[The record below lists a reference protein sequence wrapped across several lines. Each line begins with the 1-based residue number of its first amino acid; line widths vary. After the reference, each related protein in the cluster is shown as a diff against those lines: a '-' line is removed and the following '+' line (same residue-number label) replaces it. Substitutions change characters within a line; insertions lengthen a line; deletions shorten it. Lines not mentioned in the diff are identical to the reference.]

1 MLKKMEE
8 SMNSVLTN
16 GMRNE
21 EEAIK
26 S

>member
-26 S
+26 L